1 MISLAS
7 LAVDAVHS
15 QLGTSATFTPSGG
28 SAVDVKVIDRQPD
41 PVLGGF
47 NSTQH
52 RQPGRVLEI
61 RRAALAADPAD
72 GDTVL
77 IGTTTYRV
85 RSAKPA
91 DPDGLTFELE
101 CVPDR

>member
-1 MISLAS
+1 MRALAQ

-15 QLGTSATFTPSGG
+15 TLGTSATFTPSGG

-41 PVLGGF
+41 PVLGAL

-52 RQPGRVLEI
+52 RQSGRLLEI
-61 RRAALAADPAD
+61 RRAAVAADPAE

-77 IGTTTYRV
+77 IGTVSYRV

-91 DPDGLTFELE
+91 DPDGLTFELD
-101 CVPDR
+101 CVPER